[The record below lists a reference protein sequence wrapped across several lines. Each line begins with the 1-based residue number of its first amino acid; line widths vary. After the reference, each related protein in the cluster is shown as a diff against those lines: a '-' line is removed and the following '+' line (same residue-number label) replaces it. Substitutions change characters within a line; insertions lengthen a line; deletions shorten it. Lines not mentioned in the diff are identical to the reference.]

1 VSRAVVIVDGEH
13 YPPVVRD
20 ALAELPYTPVAVV
33 LAGGGE
39 KLREPP
45 SYGVPL
51 AASLEAAV
59 AEHDPDV
66 VLDLSDEPVLGPVE
80 RLALASRALALGLP
94 YEGADFRFEPPS
106 FAPFRL
112 PAIAVLGTGK
122 RVGKTAAAGRVART
136 LARSRSVVVVAMG
149 RGGPPDAELV
159 DVPPALGDLVARSR
173 AGRHAASDHLETA
186 LAAGVPTVGCR
197 RAGGG
202 LAGAV
207 WVSNVAEGAALA
219 ASLRP
224 DVVVFDG
231 SGAAVPPVAAGAR
244 VLVVGPRQPAHVATG
259 YLNAY
264 RHRIADLVLVVGGD
278 PAVVEAARTLTG
290 PRVPV
295 VRVGLEPRPL
305 APVRGRR
312 AAFFGT
318 AAPAA
323 LGEIAARLRDVHGAD
338 VVHAS
343 SALADRPTLREELD
357 RVDADVFLV
366 ELKAAAI
373 DVVAEEAL
381 ARGAELVIVAH
392 DVVPLEPG
400 VDLDREIERLAV
412 QAAASVAETV

>member
-1 VSRAVVIVDGEH
+1 MSRAVVIVDGEH

-20 ALAELPYTPVAVV
+20 ALAELPHTPVAVV

-39 KLREPP
+39 KLRDAP

-66 VLDLSDEPVLGPVE
+66 VVDLSDEPVLGPVE
-80 RLALASRALALGLP
+80 RMALASRALALGLP

-122 RVGKTAAAGRVART
+122 RVGKTAVAGRIART

-159 DVPPALGDLVARSR
+159 DVPPALHDLVARSR

-186 LAAGVPTVGCR
+186 LVGGVPTVGCR

-219 ASLRP
+219 ASLGP

-278 PAVVEAARTLTG
+278 PAVVEAARALTG
-290 PRVPV
+290 PGVPV
-295 VRVGLEPRPL
+295 VPVGLQPRPL
-305 APVRGRR
+305 ASVRGRR

-318 AAPAA
+318 AGPAA
-323 LGEIAARLRDVHGAD
+323 LGEIASLLRDVHGVD
-338 VVHAS
+338 VAHAS
-343 SALADRPTLREELD
+343 SALADRPALREELD
-357 RVDADVFLV
+357 RVEADVFLV

-381 ARGAELVIVAH
+381 ARGAEVVIVAH
-392 DVVPLEPG
+392 DIVPLEAG
-400 VDLDREIERLAV
+400 LDLDAEIERLAV
-412 QAAASVAETV
+412 QATVSVAEPV

>member
-1 VSRAVVIVDGEH
+1 
-13 YPPVVRD
+13 
-20 ALAELPYTPVAVV
+20 
-33 LAGGGE
+33 
-39 KLREPP
+39 
-45 SYGVPL
+45 
-51 AASLEAAV
+51 
-59 AEHDPDV
+59 
-66 VLDLSDEPVLGPVE
+66 
-80 RLALASRALALGLP
+80 
-94 YEGADFRFEPPS
+94 
-106 FAPFRL
+106 
-112 PAIAVLGTGK
+112 
-122 RVGKTAAAGRVART
+122 
-136 LARSRSVVVVAMG
+136 
-149 RGGPPDAELV
+149 
-159 DVPPALGDLVARSR
+159 
-173 AGRHAASDHLETA
+173 
-186 LAAGVPTVGCR
+186 
-197 RAGGG
+197 
-202 LAGAV
+202 
-207 WVSNVAEGAALA
+207 
-219 ASLRP
+219 
-224 DVVVFDG
+224 
-231 SGAAVPPVAAGAR
+231 
-244 VLVVGPRQPAHVATG
+244 G

-400 VDLDREIERLAV
+400 VDLDREIER
-412 QAAASVAETV
+412 